1 MFENIKA
8 LKIIVLVLF
17 AYSLVIT
24 TTYITQ
30 KSYSSSSNMEQ
41 INQLNAQIN
50 NLKMELANEKK
61 DNKDLIAIREMMERD
76 RARKEE
82 AQRRHEEAALGLLNP
97 FQGDFSGSVFDALEG
112 KINNSGGKK

>member
-1 MFENIKA
+1 MFENIRT
-8 LKIIVLVLF
+8 LKIIVLLLLI
-17 AYSLVIT
+17 YSVVT
-24 TTYITQ
+24 TVYIS
-30 KSYSSSSNMEQ
+30 KGYSSSSSEF
-41 INQLNAQIN
+41 ISHLNTQIN
-50 NLKMELANEKK
+50 NLKMELANEKN
-61 DNKDLIAIREMMERD
+61 DNKDLISIREMMERD